1 MIVVISG
8 KEARLRGNEE
18 SIFIFTPLPYVFLVL
33 KNNKQVLK
41 TRIFLQKKKKKGNKS
56 SVSHQSH
63 GTGHLSERQCPYAP

>member
-8 KEARLRGNEE
+8 KEARLKRNEE

-41 TRIFLQKKKKKGNKS
+41 TRIFLQKKKKG
-56 SVSHQSH
+56 
-63 GTGHLSERQCPYAP
+63 

>member
-8 KEARLRGNEE
+8 KEARLKRNEE

-41 TRIFLQKKKKKGNKS
+41 TRIFLPKKKKVTNP
-56 SVSHQSH
+56 VFH
-63 GTGHLSERQCPYAP
+63 TRVMELDT